1 MIYYIYIIRCED
13 DSLYTGITTD
23 IPGRMKQHENKNGAK
38 YTRSHGF
45 KNIEA
50 VWTAENRSLA
60 SSLEYKIKKLTRKQ
74 KILLISDN
82 NLFSEFIKTE
92 KIYRRMNISSFSC
105 I

>member
-1 MIYYIYIIRCED
+1 MYYIYIIRCED
-13 DSLYTGITTD
+13 DSLYTGITSD
-23 IPGRMKQHENKNGAK
+23 IQKRMNQHKNKKGAK
-38 YTRSHGF
+38 YTRSHGY

-74 KILLISDN
+74 KISIISDN
-82 NLFSEFIKTE
+82 NLFSRFIKTE
-92 KIYRRMNISSFSC
+92 KIYPRMNIYSFSC